1 MTDGHPVTSG
11 ALLQIA
17 LSALANH
24 SADEAEEK
32 LASIITSLEQQYG
45 ENQKEVAN
53 ELQRLAKEIENSG
66 QLEQAIEFKQR
77 TTELMLRISMERRR
91 GLRESRAPLTEPV
104 HIAQPVHMVQPQQHH
119 PQAGTAHISN
129 SNSGNTSNNI
139 AGSQNNISNPR
150 TTRANLGA
158 LSPAS
163 ADSILGKNSGASLF
177 ESIHYVVQSC
187 GNFETELHFYSDVLK
202 GRMTW
207 KSEDLHRRAAA
218 IRLSS
223 GPELILVES
232 QIPAP
237 SLNVYMV
244 TTIGAAREILE
255 SYGFLKRGE
264 LKTPLGHA
272 LIFSG
277 PDGSTLAIISTSGR

>member
-1 MTDGHPVTSG
+1 MTDGHSVTSG

-32 LASIITSLEQQYG
+32 LASIITSLEQHYG

-66 QLEQAIEFKQR
+66 QFEQAIEFKQR

-91 GLRESRAPLTEPV
+91 GLRETRAPLADPV
-104 HIAQPVHMVQPQQHH
+104 QTVPSVQAAPVAPT
-119 PQAGTAHISN
+119 PQA
-129 SNSGNTSNNI
+129 NTNN
-139 AGSQNNISNPR
+139 AR

-163 ADSILGKNSGASLF
+163 ADSILGKSSASLF

-207 KSEDLHRRAAA
+207 KSDDLHRRAAA
-218 IRLSS
+218 IRLTS

-244 TTIGAAREILE
+244 TTVGAAREILE

-277 PDGSTLAIISTSGR
+277 PDGSTLAIISTSGK

>member
-1 MTDGHPVTSG
+1 MTDGHSLTSG
-11 ALLQIA
+11 ALLQLA
-17 LSALANH
+17 LSALTNH

-32 LASIITSLEQQYG
+32 LASIITSLEQHYG

-53 ELQRLAKEIENSG
+53 ELQRLAKEIENNG
-66 QLEQAIEFKQR
+66 QIEQAIEFKQR

-91 GLRESRAPLTEPV
+91 GLRERPA
-104 HIAQPVHMVQPQQHH
+104 IAELSPQQQTNSHQRL
-119 PQAGTAHISN
+119 PAYTPAPPVTNAAPSLNPTSGTANN
-129 SNSGNTSNNI
+129 S
-139 AGSQNNISNPR
+139 R

-158 LSPAS
+158 LSPSS
-163 ADSILGKNSGASLF
+163 ADSILGKNTGASLF

-202 GRMTW
+202 GKMTW
-207 KSEDLHRRAAA
+207 KSDDLHRRAAA

-244 TTIGAAREILE
+244 TAVGAAREILE

>member
-1 MTDGHPVTSG
+1 MNDGHSLTSG
-11 ALLQIA
+11 ALIQIA
-17 LSALANH
+17 LSALTNH

-32 LASIITSLEQQYG
+32 LASIITSIEQHYG

-66 QLEQAIEFKQR
+66 QIEKAIEFKQR

-91 GLRESRAPLTEPV
+91 GLRESRAPMTEV
-104 HIAQPVHMVQPQQHH
+104 NSVQAYSPPAVTHLA
-119 PQAGTAHISN
+119 PPAALPPAVAP
-129 SNSGNTSNNI
+129 NN
-139 AGSQNNISNPR
+139 AR

-158 LSPAS
+158 LSPSS
-163 ADSILGKNSGASLF
+163 ADSILGKNSGVSLF

-202 GRMTW
+202 GKMTW
-207 KSEDLHRRAAA
+207 KSDDLHRRAAA
-218 IRLSS
+218 IRLAS

-237 SLNVYMV
+237 SLNVYLV

-277 PDGSTLAIISTSGR
+277 PDGSTLAIISTSGK

>member
-1 MTDGHPVTSG
+1 
-11 ALLQIA
+11 
-17 LSALANH
+17 LSALTNH

-32 LASIITSLEQQYG
+32 LASIITSIEQHYG

-66 QLEQAIEFKQR
+66 QIEKAIEFKQR

-91 GLRESRAPLTEPV
+91 GLRESRTPLAEV
-104 HIAQPVHMVQPQQHH
+104 N
-119 PQAGTAHISN
+119 SN
-129 SNSGNTSNNI
+129 SNSVQAYSPPTVTNLAPATAAAALPPVAAPNN
-139 AGSQNNISNPR
+139 AR

-158 LSPAS
+158 LSPSS
-163 ADSILGKNSGASLF
+163 ADSILGKNAGASLF

-202 GRMTW
+202 GKMTW
-207 KSEDLHRRAAA
+207 KSDDLHRRAAA
-218 IRLSS
+218 IRLAS

-237 SLNVYMV
+237 SLNVYLV

-264 LKTPLGHA
+264 LKTPIGHA

-277 PDGSTLAIISTSGR
+277 PDGSTLAIISTSGK

>member
-1 MTDGHPVTSG
+1 MTDGHSLTSG

-17 LSALANH
+17 LSALTNH

-32 LASIITSLEQQYG
+32 LASIITSIEQHYG

-66 QLEQAIEFKQR
+66 QIEKAIEFKQR

-91 GLRESRAPLTEPV
+91 GLRESRTPIADVNPISVQAYSPPAVTHLAPPAAVPPV
-104 HIAQPVHMVQPQQHH
+104 A
-119 PQAGTAHISN
+119 A
-129 SNSGNTSNNI
+129 
-139 AGSQNNISNPR
+139 QNNAR

-158 LSPAS
+158 LSPSS
-163 ADSILGKNSGASLF
+163 ADSILGKNAGASLF

-202 GRMTW
+202 GKMTW
-207 KSEDLHRRAAA
+207 KSDDLHRRAAA
-218 IRLSS
+218 IRLAS

-237 SLNVYMV
+237 SLNVYLV

-255 SYGFLKRGE
+255 SYGFLRRGE
-264 LKTPLGHA
+264 LKTPIGHA

-277 PDGSTLAIISTSGR
+277 PDGSTLAIISNSGK

>member
-1 MTDGHPVTSG
+1 MTDGHSLTSG

-17 LSALANH
+17 LSALTNH

-32 LASIITSLEQQYG
+32 LASIITSLEQHYG

-91 GLRESRAPLTEPV
+91 GLRESRPPISELNLQT
-104 HIAQPVHMVQPQQHH
+104 PQS
-119 PQAGTAHISN
+119 PT
-129 SNSGNTSNNI
+129 TSNQRLQ
-139 AGSQNNISNPR
+139 AYSPTHGTTSGPTTSATAPNNAR

-158 LSPAS
+158 LSTSS

-202 GRMTW
+202 GKMTW
-207 KSEDLHRRAAA
+207 KSDDLHRRAAA

-244 TTIGAAREILE
+244 TAVSGAREVLE

-277 PDGSTLAIISTSGR
+277 PDGSTLAIISTSGK

>member
-1 MTDGHPVTSG
+1 MTDGHSLTSG

-17 LSALANH
+17 LSALTNH

-32 LASIITSLEQQYG
+32 LASIITSLEQHYG

-91 GLRESRAPLTEPV
+91 GLRESRPPIVELKELNGLNHQTPLSPT
-104 HIAQPVHMVQPQQHH
+104 
-119 PQAGTAHISN
+119 N
-129 SNSGNTSNNI
+129 SNQRLQAYSPPPTVTNAAPTTPALASNNT
-139 AGSQNNISNPR
+139 R

-158 LSPAS
+158 LSPSS
-163 ADSILGKNSGASLF
+163 ADSILGKNTGASLF

-202 GRMTW
+202 GKMTW
-207 KSEDLHRRAAA
+207 KSDDLHRRAAA

-244 TTIGAAREILE
+244 TAIGAAREVLE

>member
-1 MTDGHPVTSG
+1 MTDGHSLTSG

-17 LSALANH
+17 LSALTNH

-32 LASIITSLEQQYG
+32 LASIITSIEQHYG

-66 QLEQAIEFKQR
+66 QIEKAIEFKQR

-91 GLRESRAPLTEPV
+91 GLRESRTPIADVNPNSVQAYSPPAMTHLAPTPAPAALPPV
-104 HIAQPVHMVQPQQHH
+104 AAP
-119 PQAGTAHISN
+119 
-129 SNSGNTSNNI
+129 NN
-139 AGSQNNISNPR
+139 AR

-158 LSPAS
+158 LSPSS
-163 ADSILGKNSGASLF
+163 ADSILGKNAGASLF

-202 GRMTW
+202 GKMTW
-207 KSEDLHRRAAA
+207 KSDDLHRRAAA
-218 IRLSS
+218 IRLAS

-237 SLNVYMV
+237 SLNVYLV

-264 LKTPLGHA
+264 LKTPIGHA

-277 PDGSTLAIISTSGR
+277 PDGSTLAIISTSGK

>member
-1 MTDGHPVTSG
+1 MTDGHSLTSG

-17 LSALANH
+17 LSALTNH

-32 LASIITSLEQQYG
+32 LASIITSLEQHYG

-91 GLRESRAPLTEPV
+91 GLRESRPPVSELNLQTPQSPTNSNQRLQAYSPSLPLTSGP
-104 HIAQPVHMVQPQQHH
+104 
-119 PQAGTAHISN
+119 TAPA
-129 SNSGNTSNNI
+129 TAPNN
-139 AGSQNNISNPR
+139 AR

-158 LSPAS
+158 LSPNS
-163 ADSILGKNSGASLF
+163 ADSILGKNGGASLF

-202 GRMTW
+202 GKMTW
-207 KSEDLHRRAAA
+207 KSDDLHRRAAA

-244 TTIGAAREILE
+244 TAVSGARDVLE

-277 PDGSTLAIISTSGR
+277 PDGSTLAIISTSGK

>member
-1 MTDGHPVTSG
+1 
-11 ALLQIA
+11 
-17 LSALANH
+17 LSALTNH

-32 LASIITSLEQQYG
+32 LASIITSIEQHYG

-66 QLEQAIEFKQR
+66 QIEKAIEFKQR

-91 GLRESRAPLTEPV
+91 GLRESRTPIADVNPNSVQAYSPPAVAHLAPPAGLPPV
-104 HIAQPVHMVQPQQHH
+104 IAP
-119 PQAGTAHISN
+119 
-129 SNSGNTSNNI
+129 NN
-139 AGSQNNISNPR
+139 AR

-158 LSPAS
+158 LSPSS
-163 ADSILGKNSGASLF
+163 ADSILGKNSGVSLF

-202 GRMTW
+202 GKMTW
-207 KSEDLHRRAAA
+207 KSDDLHRRAAA
-218 IRLSS
+218 IRLAS

-237 SLNVYMV
+237 SLNVYLV

-277 PDGSTLAIISTSGR
+277 PDGSTLAIISTSGK

>member
-1 MTDGHPVTSG
+1 MTDGHSVTSG

-32 LASIITSLEQQYG
+32 LASIITSLEQHYG

-66 QLEQAIEFKQR
+66 QFEQAIEFKQR

-91 GLRESRAPLTEPV
+91 GLRETRAPLADQVQTVQAAAHTAPA
-104 HIAQPVHMVQPQQHH
+104 HIAT
-119 PQAGTAHISN
+119 PQANN
-129 SNSGNTSNNI
+129 SNNS
-139 AGSQNNISNPR
+139 R

-163 ADSILGKNSGASLF
+163 ADSILGKSSGSLF

-207 KSEDLHRRAAA
+207 KSDDLHRRAAA
-218 IRLSS
+218 IRLAS

-244 TTIGAAREILE
+244 TTIGGAREILE

-277 PDGSTLAIISTSGR
+277 PDGSTLAIISTSGK

>member
-1 MTDGHPVTSG
+1 MTDGHSLTSG

-17 LSALANH
+17 LSALTNH

-32 LASIITSLEQQYG
+32 LASIITSIEQHYG

-66 QLEQAIEFKQR
+66 QIEKAIEFKQR

-91 GLRESRAPLTEPV
+91 GLRESRTPMAEV
-104 HIAQPVHMVQPQQHH
+104 
-119 PQAGTAHISN
+119 N
-129 SNSGNTSNNI
+129 SNPVQAYSPPAVTHSAPTPAALPPVIAPNN
-139 AGSQNNISNPR
+139 AR

-158 LSPAS
+158 LSPSS
-163 ADSILGKNSGASLF
+163 ADSILGKNTGASLF

-202 GRMTW
+202 GKMTW
-207 KSEDLHRRAAA
+207 KSDDLHRRAAA
-218 IRLSS
+218 IRLAA

-237 SLNVYMV
+237 SLNVYLV

-277 PDGSTLAIISTSGR
+277 PDGSTLAIISTSGK

>member
-1 MTDGHPVTSG
+1 MTDGHSLTSG

-17 LSALANH
+17 LSALTNH

-32 LASIITSLEQQYG
+32 LASIITSNEQHYG

-66 QLEQAIEFKQR
+66 QIEKAIEFKQR

-91 GLRESRAPLTEPV
+91 GLRESRTPMAEVNP
-104 HIAQPVHMVQPQQHH
+104 
-119 PQAGTAHISN
+119 N
-129 SNSGNTSNNI
+129 SNSSSVQAYSPPAVTHLTAREALPPVAAPNN
-139 AGSQNNISNPR
+139 AR

-158 LSPAS
+158 LSPSS
-163 ADSILGKNSGASLF
+163 ADSILGKNAGASLF

-202 GRMTW
+202 GKMTW
-207 KSEDLHRRAAA
+207 KSDDLHRRAAA
-218 IRLSS
+218 IRLAS

-237 SLNVYMV
+237 SLNVYLV

-264 LKTPLGHA
+264 LKTPIGHA

-277 PDGSTLAIISTSGR
+277 PDGSTLAIISTSGK

>member
-1 MTDGHPVTSG
+1 MTDGHSLTSG
-11 ALLQIA
+11 ALLQLA
-17 LSALANH
+17 LSALTNH

-32 LASIITSLEQQYG
+32 LASIITSLEQHYG

-53 ELQRLAKEIENSG
+53 ELQRLAKEIENNG
-66 QLEQAIEFKQR
+66 QIEQAIEFKQR

-91 GLRESRAPLTEPV
+91 GLRESRTPV
-104 HIAQPVHMVQPQQHH
+104 AE
-119 PQAGTAHISN
+119 
-129 SNSGNTSNNI
+129 
-139 AGSQNNISNPR
+139 NISQPPPPNLQYSPSQSLPPTANISALPAVQNHTTSIINPR

-158 LSPAS
+158 LSPSS
-163 ADSILGKNSGASLF
+163 ADSILSKNTGSSLF

-202 GRMTW
+202 GKMTW
-207 KSEDLHRRAAA
+207 KSDDLHRRAAA

-244 TTIGAAREILE
+244 TAVGAAREILE

>member
-1 MTDGHPVTSG
+1 MTDGHSLTSG

-17 LSALANH
+17 LSALTNH

-32 LASIITSLEQQYG
+32 LASIITSIEQHYG

-66 QLEQAIEFKQR
+66 QIEKAIEFKQR

-91 GLRESRAPLTEPV
+91 GLRESRTPMAEINPNPN
-104 HIAQPVHMVQPQQHH
+104 
-119 PQAGTAHISN
+119 SN
-129 SNSGNTSNNI
+129 SNSVQAYSPPAVTHLAVPAALPPVAAPNN
-139 AGSQNNISNPR
+139 AR

-158 LSPAS
+158 LSPSS
-163 ADSILGKNSGASLF
+163 ADSILGKNAGASLF

-202 GRMTW
+202 GKMTW
-207 KSEDLHRRAAA
+207 KSDDLHRRAAA
-218 IRLSS
+218 IRLAS

-237 SLNVYMV
+237 SLNVYLV

-264 LKTPLGHA
+264 LKTPIGHA

-277 PDGSTLAIISTSGR
+277 PDGSTLAIISTSGK

>member
-1 MTDGHPVTSG
+1 MTDGHSLTSG

-17 LSALANH
+17 LSALTNH

-32 LASIITSLEQQYG
+32 LASIITSIEQHYG

-66 QLEQAIEFKQR
+66 QIEKAIEFKQR

-91 GLRESRAPLTEPV
+91 GLRESRTPTAEVNPNSVQAYSPPSATNLAPAPAALPPV
-104 HIAQPVHMVQPQQHH
+104 IAP
-119 PQAGTAHISN
+119 
-129 SNSGNTSNNI
+129 NN
-139 AGSQNNISNPR
+139 AR

-158 LSPAS
+158 LSPSS
-163 ADSILGKNSGASLF
+163 ADSILGKNAGASLF

-202 GRMTW
+202 GKMTW
-207 KSEDLHRRAAA
+207 KSDDLHRRAAA
-218 IRLSS
+218 IRLAS

-237 SLNVYMV
+237 SLNVYLV

-277 PDGSTLAIISTSGR
+277 PDGSTLAIISTSGK

>member
-1 MTDGHPVTSG
+1 MTDGHSLTSG

-17 LSALANH
+17 LSALTNH

-32 LASIITSLEQQYG
+32 LASIITSIEQHYG

-66 QLEQAIEFKQR
+66 QIEKAIEFKQR

-91 GLRESRAPLTEPV
+91 GLRESRTPLAEV
-104 HIAQPVHMVQPQQHH
+104 
-119 PQAGTAHISN
+119 N
-129 SNSGNTSNNI
+129 SNSVQAYSPPTVTNLAPATAAAALPSVAAPNN
-139 AGSQNNISNPR
+139 AR

-158 LSPAS
+158 LSPSS
-163 ADSILGKNSGASLF
+163 ADSILGKNAGASLF

-202 GRMTW
+202 GKMTW
-207 KSEDLHRRAAA
+207 KSDDLHRRAAA
-218 IRLSS
+218 IRLAS

-237 SLNVYMV
+237 SLNVYLV

-264 LKTPLGHA
+264 LKTPIGHA

-277 PDGSTLAIISTSGR
+277 PDGSTLAIISTSGK

>member
-1 MTDGHPVTSG
+1 MTDGHSLTSG

-17 LSALANH
+17 LSALTNH

-32 LASIITSLEQQYG
+32 LASIITSIEQHYG

-66 QLEQAIEFKQR
+66 QIEKAIEFKQR

-91 GLRESRAPLTEPV
+91 GLRESRTP
-104 HIAQPVHMVQPQQHH
+104 MVEVNP
-119 PQAGTAHISN
+119 N
-129 SNSGNTSNNI
+129 SNSSSVQAYSPPAVTHLTAPAALPPVAAPNN
-139 AGSQNNISNPR
+139 AR

-158 LSPAS
+158 LSPSS
-163 ADSILGKNSGASLF
+163 ADSILGKNAGASLF

-187 GNFETELHFYSDVLK
+187 SNFETELHFYSDVLK
-202 GRMTW
+202 GKMTW
-207 KSEDLHRRAAA
+207 KSDDLHRRAAA
-218 IRLSS
+218 IRLAS

-232 QIPAP
+232 QIPAS
-237 SLNVYMV
+237 SLNVYLV

-264 LKTPLGHA
+264 LKTPIGHA

-277 PDGSTLAIISTSGR
+277 PDGSTLAIISTSGK

>member
-1 MTDGHPVTSG
+1 MTDGHSLTSG
-11 ALLQIA
+11 ALLQLA
-17 LSALANH
+17 LSALTNH

-32 LASIITSLEQQYG
+32 LASIITSLEQHYG

-53 ELQRLAKEIENSG
+53 ELQRLAKEIENNG

-91 GLRESRAPLTEPV
+91 GLREREQRPATTEPG
-104 HIAQPVHMVQPQQHH
+104 PQQTNSHQRLQAYSP
-119 PQAGTAHISN
+119 PQTVANSTPTPPAAPAISA
-129 SNSGNTSNNI
+129 NN
-139 AGSQNNISNPR
+139 AR

-158 LSPAS
+158 LSPSS
-163 ADSILGKNSGASLF
+163 ADSILGKNTGASLF

-202 GRMTW
+202 GKMTW
-207 KSEDLHRRAAA
+207 KSDDLHRRAAA

-244 TTIGAAREILE
+244 TAVGAAREILE

>member
-1 MTDGHPVTSG
+1 MTDGHSVTSG

-32 LASIITSLEQQYG
+32 LASIITSLEQHYG

-91 GLRESRAPLTEPV
+91 GLRETRAPLADPL
-104 HIAQPVHMVQPQQHH
+104 QSVQAVQAAAHTAPSHVAT
-119 PQAGTAHISN
+119 PQANNGN
-129 SNSGNTSNNI
+129 SS
-139 AGSQNNISNPR
+139 R

-163 ADSILGKNSGASLF
+163 ADSILGKSSGSLF

-207 KSEDLHRRAAA
+207 KSDDLHRRAAA
-218 IRLSS
+218 IRLAS

-244 TTIGAAREILE
+244 TTIGGAREILE

-277 PDGSTLAIISTSGR
+277 PDGSTLAIISTSGK

>member
-1 MTDGHPVTSG
+1 MTDGHSLTSG

-17 LSALANH
+17 LSALTNH

-32 LASIITSLEQQYG
+32 LASIITSIEQHYG

-66 QLEQAIEFKQR
+66 QIEKAIEFKQR

-91 GLRESRAPLTEPV
+91 GLRESRTPMAEVNPNTVQAYSPPTVNHLAPISAATSTPAVLPPV
-104 HIAQPVHMVQPQQHH
+104 AAP
-119 PQAGTAHISN
+119 
-129 SNSGNTSNNI
+129 NN
-139 AGSQNNISNPR
+139 AR

-158 LSPAS
+158 LSTSS
-163 ADSILGKNSGASLF
+163 ADSILGKNAGASLF

-202 GRMTW
+202 GKMTW
-207 KSEDLHRRAAA
+207 KSDDLHRRAAA
-218 IRLSS
+218 IRLAS

-237 SLNVYMV
+237 SLNVYLV

-264 LKTPLGHA
+264 LKTPIGHA

-277 PDGSTLAIISTSGR
+277 PDGSTLAIISTSGK

>member
-1 MTDGHPVTSG
+1 MTDGHSLTSG
-11 ALLQIA
+11 ALIQIA

-32 LASIITSLEQQYG
+32 LASIITSLEQHYG

-66 QLEQAIEFKQR
+66 KLEQAIEFKQR

-91 GLRESRAPLTEPV
+91 GLRESRAPLIDINHQTPL
-104 HIAQPVHMVQPQQHH
+104 PTP
-119 PQAGTAHISN
+119 
-129 SNSGNTSNNI
+129 SNNHQKLEAYSPPPTVTPTPI
-139 AGSQNNISNPR
+139 APATAPNNSR

-158 LSPAS
+158 LSPSS
-163 ADSILGKNSGASLF
+163 ADSILGKNTGASLF

-202 GRMTW
+202 GKITW
-207 KSEDLHRRAAA
+207 KSDDLHRRAAA

-244 TTIGAAREILE
+244 TAVGAAREVLE

>member
-1 MTDGHPVTSG
+1 MTDGHSLTSG

-17 LSALANH
+17 LSALTNH

-32 LASIITSLEQQYG
+32 LASIITSLEQHYG

-91 GLRESRAPLTEPV
+91 GLRESRPPISELNLQT
-104 HIAQPVHMVQPQQHH
+104 PQS
-119 PQAGTAHISN
+119 PTN
-129 SNSGNTSNNI
+129 SNQRLQAYSPTHGPTSGPTTSATAPNN
-139 AGSQNNISNPR
+139 AR

-158 LSPAS
+158 LSPSS
-163 ADSILGKNSGASLF
+163 ADSILGKNGGASLF

-202 GRMTW
+202 GKMTW
-207 KSEDLHRRAAA
+207 KSDDLHRRAAA

-244 TTIGAAREILE
+244 TAVSGARDVLE

-277 PDGSTLAIISTSGR
+277 PDGSTLAIISTSGK

>member
-1 MTDGHPVTSG
+1 MTDGHSLTSG

-17 LSALANH
+17 LSALTNH

-32 LASIITSLEQQYG
+32 LASIITSIEQHYG

-66 QLEQAIEFKQR
+66 QIEKAIEFKQR

-91 GLRESRAPLTEPV
+91 GLRESRTPMAEVNP
-104 HIAQPVHMVQPQQHH
+104 
-119 PQAGTAHISN
+119 N
-129 SNSGNTSNNI
+129 SNSSSVQAYSPPAVTHLTAREALPPVAAPNN
-139 AGSQNNISNPR
+139 AR

-158 LSPAS
+158 LSPSS
-163 ADSILGKNSGASLF
+163 ADSILGKNAGASLF

-202 GRMTW
+202 GKMTW
-207 KSEDLHRRAAA
+207 KSDDLHRRAAA
-218 IRLSS
+218 IRLAS

-237 SLNVYMV
+237 SLNVYLV

-264 LKTPLGHA
+264 LKTPIGHA

-277 PDGSTLAIISTSGR
+277 PDGSTLAIISTSGK

>member
-1 MTDGHPVTSG
+1 MTDGHSLTSG

-17 LSALANH
+17 LSALTNH
-24 SADEAEEK
+24 SADEAEDK
-32 LASIITSLEQQYG
+32 LASIITSIEQHYG

-66 QLEQAIEFKQR
+66 QLEKAIEFKQR

-91 GLRESRAPLTEPV
+91 GLRESRTPVADVNPNSVQAYSPPAVTNLAPAPAALPPV
-104 HIAQPVHMVQPQQHH
+104 AAP
-119 PQAGTAHISN
+119 
-129 SNSGNTSNNI
+129 NN
-139 AGSQNNISNPR
+139 AR

-158 LSPAS
+158 LSPSS
-163 ADSILGKNSGASLF
+163 ADSILGKNAGASLF

-202 GRMTW
+202 GKMTW
-207 KSEDLHRRAAA
+207 KSDDLHRRAAA
-218 IRLSS
+218 IRLAS

-237 SLNVYMV
+237 SLNVYLV
-244 TTIGAAREILE
+244 TTIGAARETLE

-264 LKTPLGHA
+264 LKTPIGHA

-277 PDGSTLAIISTSGR
+277 PDGSTLAIISTSGK